1 MQVVAVFVLNKKK
14 IHIIIVMLFIVIL
27 SNISFGQ
34 SSFKTLSSP
43 EKKWV
48 LLHPFKAKKAQKIT
62 FDVQLIVDSIR
73 RSEIIGKDNNG
84 GALDAF
90 KHSFWMASLA
100 IKIGKK
106 QALKLG
112 IAHEKANYLEFKKK
126 QMEDAVLPDSLS
138 SIMDLKNNETGVS
151 LVNKNEPISKDQL
164 VNKNLAALAHG
175 RLTIIKKDQKGNFI
189 DCNGSLI
196 LMQEWMGKWN
206 IPKCL
211 APSFYH

>member
-1 MQVVAVFVLNKKK
+1 MQVVALFVLNKKK
-14 IHIIIVMLFIVIL
+14 MCVNAVMLFSVIF

-34 SSFKTLSSP
+34 SSFKTLSAP

-112 IAHEKANYLEFKKK
+112 MAHEKANYLEFKKK

-138 SIMDLKNNETGVS
+138 SVMDLKNNESGVF
-151 LVNKNEPISKDQL
+151 LVNKNEHITKNQL
-164 VNKNLAALAHG
+164 INKILEALAQG
-175 RLTIIKKDQKGNFI
+175 RLTIIKKDQNGNFI

-196 LMQEWMGKWN
+196 LMEEWMGKWN

-211 APSFYH
+211 VPSF

>member
-1 MQVVAVFVLNKKK
+1 M
-14 IHIIIVMLFIVIL
+14 
-27 SNISFGQ
+27 
-34 SSFKTLSSP
+34 
-43 EKKWV
+43 

-62 FDVQLIVDSIR
+62 IEVQITVDSVR

-90 KHSFWMASLA
+90 KHTFWMASLA
-100 IKIGKK
+100 LKIGRR

-112 IAHEKANYLEFKKK
+112 MAHEKANYLEFKKK

-138 SIMDLKNNETGVS
+138 SVMDLKNNESGVF
-151 LVNKNEPISKDQL
+151 LVNKNEHITKIQL
-164 VNKNLAALAHG
+164 INKILEALAQG
-175 RLTIIKKDQKGNFI
+175 RLTIIKKDQNGNFI

-196 LMQEWMGKWN
+196 LMEEWMGKWN

-211 APSFYH
+211 VPSF